1 MSEDTSGAVIGVA
14 MLFGIVLLLK
24 SCVGGSETSKPHA
37 PAPPTQYVPIPVPMY
52 ASPQDTPRRSSVL
65 DSGPGYAEQKR
76 KWDAG
81 MAMQDAQRA
90 AMAAE
95 RRAEAQRQELLKA
108 IRDLRPGP
116 VIFDGLG
123 NPIPQRP

>member
-1 MSEDTSGAVIGVA
+1 
-14 MLFGIVLLLK
+14 
-24 SCVGGSETSKPHA
+24 
-37 PAPPTQYVPIPVPMY
+37 
-52 ASPQDTPRRSSVL
+52 
-65 DSGPGYAEQKR
+65 
-76 KWDAG
+76 